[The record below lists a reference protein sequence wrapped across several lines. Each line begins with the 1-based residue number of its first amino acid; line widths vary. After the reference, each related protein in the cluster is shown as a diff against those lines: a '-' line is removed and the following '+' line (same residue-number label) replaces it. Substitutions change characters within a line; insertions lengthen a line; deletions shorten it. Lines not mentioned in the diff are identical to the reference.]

1 MRVLVLS
8 ADPLARG
15 GLLSALAAEAGLQPR
30 AWSADDEAADVEVGV
45 WDLGGDP
52 LLPEAVELLEAG
64 LSLVALSPDLAR
76 AQLALGA
83 GASAVLLRDGDGER
97 MAAALRAVSL
107 GLTVLDGPF
116 REGLVRVD
124 PEPATRRT
132 EQRGEELTPRE
143 REVLGLLAQGLSNR
157 AIGRRLGISENTA
170 RFHVN
175 AILGKL
181 GARSRTDAVVRAAR
195 AGLVMI

>member
-15 GLLSALAAEAGLQPR
+15 GLLSALHGEPGLEAS
-30 AWSADDEAADVEVGV
+30 AWSADVEAPDAEAVV
-45 WDLGGDP
+45 WDLGPNTLVG
-52 LLPEAVELLEAG
+52 EAIELLEGG
-64 LSLVALSPDLAR
+64 LSLVALAPDLPR
-76 AQLALGA
+76 AQLALET
-83 GASAVLLRDGDGER
+83 GASAVLFRELDGER
-97 MAAALRAVSL
+97 LAAALRAVAL
-107 GLTVLDGPF
+107 GLSVLDAPF
-116 REGLVRVD
+116 REGLLRLD
-124 PEPATRRT
+124 PEPALRS

-143 REVLGLLAQGLSNR
+143 RDVLGLLAQGLSNR